1 MRRFV
6 TFVSAL
12 AFLIAV
18 SQPPSFANQ
27 GGGGGEGRDDFGRGA
42 IFGVNPVEF
51 FITYRKLQLVFTMI
65 VVITLTNMMWLDL
78 SRATE
83 PRDTG
88 RPKKKGWSSRSNS
101 EAEEEKSVFDDI
113 DLLPLGNVYQFGES
127 FMVTPD
133 PGAAERLRDSYN
145 STFDKGAPVTLTER
159 IDEENQQSFDMPAGS
174 LSYLMKGDLNFGVG
188 YGRYKDF
195 NENMEEAEDIGRL
208 YYGYDVESP
217 RLHFVIQRSF

>member
-12 AFLIAV
+12 AFLIDV
-18 SQPPSFANQ
+18 SLPPSFANQ
-27 GGGGGEGRDDFGRGA
+27 GGGGGGRDDFRRGNA
-42 IFGVNPVEF
+42 LGVNPVEF
-51 FITYRKLQLVFTMI
+51 FVTYQKLQLVLTLI
-65 VVITLTNMMWLDL
+65 VVISLTNMMWLDL
-78 SRATE
+78 SGASQ

-88 RPKKKGWSSRSNS
+88 KPKKKGWGSRSGS
-101 EAEEEKSVFDDI
+101 DVEEEKSEFDDI

-133 PGAAERLRDSYN
+133 PGAAERLRESYS
-145 STFDKGAPVTLTER
+145 STFDQGAPVTLTER
-159 IDEENQQSFDMPAGS
+159 IDEENQQSFDLPAGAI
-174 LSYLMKGDLNFGVG
+174 SYLMEGSLNFEVG

-195 NENMEEAEDIGRL
+195 NENMEEAEDIGKL
-208 YYGYDVESP
+208 YYGYDEEEP